1 MAGARHLVMF
11 IGVLINNSGY
21 IMFMQLLG
29 LVDIA
34 VAIILLLRF
43 SNPIALFF
51 VLLLLIKGVASV
63 GIPILPATN
72 YIVHF
77 CAIVDILAA
86 IMLLISFG
94 FGGLAFFAVAY
105 YAIKGLWSLAFGVIF
120 N

>member
-1 MAGARHLVMF
+1 MLF
-11 IGVLINNSGY
+11 
-21 IMFMQLLG
+21 QLLG

-34 VAIILLLRF
+34 VAILLLFRF
-43 SNPIALFF
+43 SNPLALFL
-51 VLLLLIKGVASV
+51 VILLLIKGVASA

-72 YIVHF
+72 YVVHF

-86 IMLLISFG
+86 ILLVISFG
-94 FGGLAFFAVAY
+94 FGGIVFFAAAY